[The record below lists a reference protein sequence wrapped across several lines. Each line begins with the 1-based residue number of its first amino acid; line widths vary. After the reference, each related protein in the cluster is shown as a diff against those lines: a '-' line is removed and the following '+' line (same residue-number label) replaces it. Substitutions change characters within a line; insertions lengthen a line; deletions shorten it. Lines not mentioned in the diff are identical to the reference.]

1 MLSLLHPYICIVCY
15 VDVILIFNL
24 ISCIV
29 FEFLYMFALIL
40 FVSMSLV
47 FPQKCYHCNDIFRS
61 SLFLVVISVMLVILW
76 DIVLLV
82 CIILIHTLYIYI
94 YILNSFAFFIVFPF
108 AYFHFM
114 SLCSNWPSI
123 PFKCALY
130 MNLHVNC
137 FNMLYAL
144 IVFCFTMY
152 FSIDY
157 VSLLILVSI
166 DYAFIFY
173 FISIYIFVRCQFVAC
188 CFFTLNVWPG
198 FYFILLLV

>member
-1 MLSLLHPYICIVCY
+1 MCLCLWFFPRSVTIVMISSGLHYFWLSFLLCLWFC
-15 VDVILIFNL
+15 
-24 ISCIV
+24 
-29 FEFLYMFALIL
+29 ETLYSW
-40 FVSMSLV
+40 FV
-47 FPQKCYHCNDIFRS
+47 
-61 SLFLVVISVMLVILW
+61 LFLST
-76 DIVLLV
+76 
-82 CIILIHTLYIYI
+82 HYIYI
-94 YILNSFAFFIVFPF
+94 FFEFFCFLHRISLCLFPF
-108 AYFHFM
+108 HVIMFQLAF
-114 SLCSNWPSI
+114 SI

-173 FISIYIFVRCQFVAC
+173 FISMYIFVRCQFVAC
-188 CFFTLNVWPG
+188 CFFYFECMTWFL
-198 FYFILLLV
+198 FYFIVGIMC

>member
-82 CIILIHTLYIYI
+82 CIILIHTLYIYF
-94 YILNSFAFFIVFPF
+94 LNSFAFFIVFPF

-114 SLCSNWPSI
+114 SLCSNWPS
-123 PFKCALY
+123 LY
-130 MNLHVNC
+130 HLNVHSTWICM
-137 FNMLYAL
+137 L
-144 IVFCFTMY
+144 IV
-152 FSIDY
+152 SICY
-157 VSLLILVSI
+157 MHWLFFVLPCIFPLIMCLYWFLFLLIMHLFFILLVC
-166 DYAFIFY
+166 IFLLGANLLL
-173 FISIYIFVRCQFVAC
+173 VV
-188 CFFTLNVWPG
+188 FFTLNVWPG

>member
-1 MLSLLHPYICIVCY
+1 M
-15 VDVILIFNL
+15 
-24 ISCIV
+24 
-29 FEFLYMFALIL
+29 
-40 FVSMSLV
+40 
-47 FPQKCYHCNDIFRS
+47 HCF
-61 SLFLVVISVMLVILW
+61 W
-76 DIVLLV
+76 
-82 CIILIHTLYIYI
+82 ILIHVCINSFCVYVFGFSPEVLPLQWYLQVFIISGCHFCYACDSVRHCTLGLYYSYPHTIYI
-94 YILNSFAFFIVFPF
+94 FFEFFCFLHRISLCLFPF
-108 AYFHFM
+108 HVIMFQLAF
-114 SLCSNWPSI
+114 SI

-173 FISIYIFVRCQFVAC
+173 FISMYIFVRCQFVAC